1 MFVCIYSKSL
11 PGGVSLTEF
20 GYAFSPLLEETT
32 DDTVVLDVG
41 GCELLFGS
49 AYELGNEA
57 ARRASRPK
65 QAGGLGCRVN
75 VAVAANPDTAILAS
89 RSFKGLTF
97 ISPGEE
103 LTGLGDLP
111 IEALCS
117 ELSTKIK
124 VQSTKSNER
133 SLVFGL
139 WSLDE
144 KRVAEIFETLR
155 LWGVRT
161 LR

>member
-11 PGGVSLTEF
+11 PDGVTLPEF
-20 GYAFSPLLEETT
+20 AYAFSPLVEES
-32 DDTVVLDVG
+32 DEHTVVLDVE

-49 AYELGNEA
+49 AYELGNEVVRQA
-57 ARRASRPK
+57 ARPK
-65 QAGGLGCRVN
+65 QAGGLGFGVN
-75 VAVAANPDTAILAS
+75 VAIAANPDAAILAA

-111 IEALCS
+111 VEALCF

-124 VQSTKSNER
+124 GQSTKSNER
-133 SLVFGL
+133 SLDFGL
-139 WSLDE
+139 WS
-144 KRVAEIFETLR
+144 
-155 LWGVRT
+155 
-161 LR
+161 